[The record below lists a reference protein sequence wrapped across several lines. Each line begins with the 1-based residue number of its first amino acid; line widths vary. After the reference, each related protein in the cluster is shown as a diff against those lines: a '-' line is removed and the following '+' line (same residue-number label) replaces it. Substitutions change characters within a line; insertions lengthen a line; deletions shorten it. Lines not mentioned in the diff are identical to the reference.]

1 LTVTEA
7 VLLGAVQGLTE
18 FLPVSSSAHLIFVQH
33 YLHGFDSSQAP
44 LFDVTLHVGTLLSL
58 LVYYRREIFDMAASL
73 LAPALGA
80 QGAQAAPD
88 ALDRRYV
95 FLIVLA
101 TIATA
106 LIAFPLRG
114 FAESEFRDPRMIRI
128 VGLEL
133 VITGLLLVTAE
144 RLARRRL
151 GRSRVDVADAVIVGV
166 GQGLGAGFGGISR
179 SGATIAAAL
188 YRGLDPRAAVRFSFL
203 LSIPAILGAVVVEG
217 HSHLGELARLDAV
230 AFGTGALTAFLVGM
244 AAIRVVV
251 EFVQRGRLIYFALYC
266 WAVGIAVMIFA

>member
-1 LTVTEA
+1 MTVTEA

-33 YLHGFDSSQAP
+33 YLHGFDQSQAP
-44 LFDVTLHVGTLLSL
+44 LFDVTLHLGTLLSL
-58 LVYYRREIFDMAASL
+58 LVYYRREVFGMAASM
-73 LAPALGA
+73 LAPARFARGGRA
-80 QGAQAAPD
+80 EPD
-88 ALDRRYV
+88 APDRRYL

-101 TIATA
+101 MIATA

-133 VITGLLLVTAE
+133 VITGVLLVTAE

-151 GRSRVDVADAVIVGV
+151 GRSRVNTADALVVGLA
-166 GQGLGAGFGGISR
+166 QGLGAGFGGISR
-179 SGATIAAAL
+179 SGVTIAAAL
-188 YRGLDPRAAVRFSFL
+188 YRGLDPHAAVRFSFL

-217 HSHLGELARLDAV
+217 HSHLGELARLDAT
-230 AFGTGALTAFLVGM
+230 AFGIGALTAFLVGM
-244 AAIRVVV
+244 AAIRIVV
-251 EFVQRGRLIYFALYC
+251 EFVQRGRLIFFALYC
-266 WAVGIAVMIFA
+266 WAVGTAVILFA

>member
-33 YLHGFDSSQAP
+33 YLRGFDPSKAP

-58 LVYYRREIFDMAASL
+58 LVYYRREIFDMAASMF
-73 LAPALGA
+73 APGRRA
-80 QGAQAAPD
+80 QTAPD
-88 ALDRRYV
+88 APDRRYV
-95 FLIVLA
+95 FMIVLA

-106 LIAFPLRG
+106 LIAFPLRD
-114 FAESEFRDPRMIRI
+114 FAESEFKDPKMIRI

-133 VITGLLLVTAE
+133 VVTGLLLVTAE
-144 RLARRRL
+144 RLARRHA
-151 GRSRVDVADAVIVGV
+151 GRSRVGPADAAIVGLA
-166 GQGLGAGFGGISR
+166 QGLGAAFGGISR

-203 LSIPAILGAVVVEG
+203 LSIPAILGAVVLEG
-217 HSHLGELARLDAV
+217 RSHLGGLAQADAIPFV
-230 AFGTGALTAFLVGM
+230 VGTLTAFLVGM
-244 AAIRVVV
+244 AAIKMVV
-251 EFVQRGRLIYFALYC
+251 EFVQRGRLVWFAVYC
-266 WAVGIAVMIFA
+266 WAVGIAVVLFA